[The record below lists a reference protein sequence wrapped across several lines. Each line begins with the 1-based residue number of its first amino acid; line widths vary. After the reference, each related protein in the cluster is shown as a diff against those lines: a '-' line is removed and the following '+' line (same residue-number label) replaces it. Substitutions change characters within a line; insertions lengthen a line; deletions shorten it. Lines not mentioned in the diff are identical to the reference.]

1 MAKIKELRDT
11 LKAEAKDLMEKVHTL
26 NFKKNDGGDSVA
38 VGQVRQLQLEIS
50 ELEQE
55 VRGASA
61 SWGGF
66 FNSFANVKM
75 EPGTQGEMETINR

>member
-1 MAKIKELRDT
+1 MAVD
-11 LKAEAKDLMEKVHTL
+11 
-26 NFKKNDGGDSVA
+26 
-38 VGQVRQLQLEIS
+38 QVRQLQLEIS

-66 FNSFANVKM
+66 FNSFADVKM
-75 EPGTQGEMETINR
+75 EPGTQGGDRDY